1 MNHDEKTLPE
11 IINDEPVL
19 KDSAPPSKLP
29 WLIAAGVIVL
39 LVTLAQWGVGHFF
52 SPRTKAGNTEVAAP
66 AENSE
71 ENRLP
76 MPRPTS
82 KAVVK
87 TELRPEEDV
96 TAYLKSKE
104 VNPSDEL
111 ARLKLL
117 ARVQAQKE
125 LLKNDERMRLSPA
138 LLPIGVSTPKNKEKQ
153 GNTGQGYSENPNT
166 AYLERV
172 SAKPMEEVE
181 ASRFGDLR
189 YRIRRG
195 KILRGVTESAIDSDL
210 PGLIR
215 GHLTEDVYGDAGD
228 LVLLPN
234 GAGLVGEYRSG
245 SIAEGQVSL
254 YVVWTR
260 VQLPNG
266 IVVTLDSAGSDPLG
280 RAGMT
285 GPVDHHYL
293 QRFGSSLLSSFFS
306 VSVATLGVNGQDRYN
321 SAAAYRTGLAN
332 AFGQTA
338 SQEFQQNATIQNTIR
353 PPQGT
358 EISILVNKDLSFE
371 QVLTTTEA
379 RQ

>member
-1 MNHDEKTLPE
+1 MSHDEKTLPE
-11 IINDEPVL
+11 IMSDEPVL
-19 KDSAPPSKLP
+19 QDSTPPSKLP

-39 LVTLAQWGVGHFF
+39 VVTLAQWGVGRLF
-52 SPRTKAGNTEVAAP
+52 SPLTKTGNTETAAP
-66 AENSE
+66 AKDSE

-76 MPRPTS
+76 MPRPAA
-82 KAVVK
+82 KAAVK
-87 TELRPEEDV
+87 TTPRPEEDV

-117 ARVQAQKE
+117 ARVEAQKE
-125 LLKNDERMRLSPA
+125 VLKNEERMRLSPA
-138 LLPIGVSTPKNKEKQ
+138 LLPIGVSAAHTKAKEGSK
-153 GNTGQGYSENPNT
+153 GPGYPENPNT
-166 AYLERV
+166 AYLESV
-172 SAKPMEEVE
+172 SAKPIEEVE

-245 SIAEGQVSL
+245 GIAEGQISL

-321 SAAAYRTGLAN
+321 STAAYRTGLAN